1 LRISKSYLG
10 AIYRSVKRMN
20 SFILIF
26 ILTKTFFRTP
36 NHRLCVALD
45 TSRLSDGSGAQL
57 QRILSTRLI
66 SHAFKVGYFH
76 NAIHGVQIHPLDPFQ
91 DENSYRDYLSRL
103 NRMILIDDVGDN
115 QGYQERLVLKSISLG
130 KLFLYQVLSR
140 ALNRNFLLLI
150 TDPYPISE
158 YLVRSFPEIRN
169 YLSPSFCF
177 GVRTEQP
184 SKPKIVIHHRY
195 GVGGKAIYPGQRIS
209 RELDVSYFIG
219 ILDVISSNYEKVS
232 KGDME
237 ISLLT
242 DAPLGEIIYAPP
254 VEQLDLWEGT
264 PNFQD
269 GVVKITGSSLE
280 EIFMKSGYEIS
291 VKSGGDPLEAILEMS
306 QSDYLITARS
316 SLSYV
321 AGILNESGTVFSA
334 PGFWHSPLPSWKRG
348 A

>member
-1 LRISKSYLG
+1 
-10 AIYRSVKRMN
+10 M
-20 SFILIF
+20 
-26 ILTKTFFRTP
+26 
-36 NHRLCVALD
+36 
-45 TSRLSDGSGAQL
+45 
-57 QRILSTRLI
+57 
-66 SHAFKVGYFH
+66 
-76 NAIHGVQIHPLDPFQ
+76 FQ
-91 DENSYRDYLSRL
+91 V
-103 NRMILIDDVGDN
+103 DDVGDN
-115 QGYQERLVLKSISLG
+115 RGYQEKIALKSISFG
-130 KLFLYQVLSR
+130 KLCRYQVLSR
-140 ALNRNFLLLI
+140 ALNRNLLLLI

-158 YLVRSFPEIRN
+158 YLVRSFPEVRN
-169 YLSPSFCF
+169 YLPSSFWF
-177 GVRTEQP
+177 GARTEP
-184 SKPKIVIHHRY
+184 SSKPKIVIHHRY
-195 GVGGKAIYPGQRIS
+195 GVGGKAIYPGQSIS

-219 ILDVISSNYEKVS
+219 ILDVISSNYERVS

-242 DAPLGEIIYAPP
+242 DAPIGEIIYAPP
-254 VEQLDLWEGT
+254 VGQLDLWQGT

-269 GVVKITGSSLE
+269 GVVKIPGSSLE

-321 AGILNESGTVFSA
+321 AGILNKSGTVFSA